1 MPTLLKRPSLKKSP
15 ARPKQGVIR
24 IGYVPLVDAAPL
36 LMAEALGL
44 FNDNGLQVK
53 LEREL
58 GWGSIREKLVYGELE
73 AAHAPGGLLYSILF
87 GTHTRPCQVST
98 DLVLNLQGNAIT
110 LSRRL
115 WEKGARDAHS
125 FRQLL
130 RSEAPRKPTLA
141 VVSPFS
147 SHNYLLR
154 KWLTAADIRPDRD
167 VRIISLPPAL
177 VVEQMVSGQID
188 GFCVGEPWNSAAV
201 LTDSGWI
208 AATSATI
215 APLHPEK
222 VLIATHEL
230 RQQRS
235 EDYFGL
241 RQALVTAAEF
251 CDTPRG
257 RQELVTLMQER
268 ALFPFR
274 REVLENSLIGPMQR
288 GFDLPPETAPCLFF
302 SRHDA
307 NRASVDRSVWIFQSL
322 TQFAATP
329 VSSVQ
334 RQAFIDAF
342 VDLPQMPKKPNK
354 SKKKGN

>member
-1 MPTLLKRPSLKKSP
+1 MPTLLKRPNLKKTP

-24 IGYVPLVDAAPL
+24 IGYVPLIDAAPL
-36 LMAEALGL
+36 LMAETLGL
-44 FNDNGLQVK
+44 FNDSGLQVK

-58 GWGSIREKLVYGELE
+58 GWGSIREKVVYGELE

-87 GTHTRPCQVST
+87 GTHSRPCQVST

-115 WEKGARDAHS
+115 WDKGARDAHS

-130 RSEAPRKPTLA
+130 RSEAPRKPAFA
-141 VVSPFS
+141 VASSFS
-147 SHNYLLR
+147 SHDYLLR
-154 KWLTAADIRPDRD
+154 KWLTEAGIRPDRD

-188 GFCVGEPWNSAAV
+188 GFCVGEPWNSAAA
-201 LTDSGWI
+201 LTGSGWI
-208 AATSATI
+208 AATSATL
-215 APLHPEK
+215 APRHPEK

-235 EDYFGL
+235 EDYLRL
-241 RQALVTAAEF
+241 RQALVTAAQF

-257 RQELVTLMQER
+257 RQELVTLMHER

-274 REVLENSLIGPMQR
+274 REVLENCLIGPMQR
-288 GFDLPPETAPCLFF
+288 GFNLPPETAPCLFF
-302 SRHDA
+302 SRNDA
-307 NRASVDRSVWIFQSL
+307 NRASVDRSVWILESL
-322 TQFAATP
+322 TLFATTP

-334 RQAFIDAF
+334 RRAFLDAF
-342 VDLPQMPKKPNK
+342 EDLPQTPKKPTK
-354 SKKKGN
+354 PTKK